1 MNLNNFI
8 KMFKVDKYF
17 LIGLT
22 LAVFS
27 SLVFIK
33 NFRDFLMQNNYLG
46 KLYIIVLVIFL
57 TCINKYLG
65 LVYVLILIYFLM
77 FSNNSYIE
85 NFEAK
90 TDEKKDQEKDKETKI
105 NVVVDKTVDGA
116 SNEENPVSSSET
128 AVVSKSSET
137 TTKAIEG
144 FDLQSIE
151 KGIEG
156 FDLQSME
163 NSIKRGKQSNSIPVD
178 QIIAQ
183 TTNEVINPY
192 EEGKFSENF
201 TII

>member
-17 LIGLT
+17 FIGLT

-33 NFRDFLMQNNYLG
+33 NFRNFLMQNNYLG
-46 KLYIIVLVIFL
+46 KLYIIISVIFL
-57 TCINKYLG
+57 TCINKYIG

-85 NFEAK
+85 NFEVEK
-90 TDEKKDQEKDKETKI
+90 DEKKDDEKDEETKI

-116 SNEENPVSSSET
+116 SEVENPVSNS
-128 AVVSKSSET
+128 
-137 TTKAIEG
+137 
-144 FDLQSIE
+144 LE
-151 KGIEG
+151 KTNDAMEG

-178 QIIAQ
+178 QIISQ
-183 TTNEVINPY
+183 TNNELITPY
-192 EEGKFSENF
+192 EEGKFSENY
-201 TII
+201 TSI

>member
-17 LIGLT
+17 FIGLT

-46 KLYIIVLVIFL
+46 KLYIIISVIFL
-57 TCINKYLG
+57 TCINKYIG

-85 NFEAK
+85 NFEVEK
-90 TDEKKDQEKDKETKI
+90 DEKKDEEKDEETKI

-116 SNEENPVSSSET
+116 SEVENSVSNSVEKT
-128 AVVSKSSET
+128 NDAM
-137 TTKAIEG
+137 EG
-144 FDLQSIE
+144 FDLQSID
-151 KGIEG
+151 KGLEG

-178 QIIAQ
+178 QIISQ
-183 TTNEVINPY
+183 TNNELITPY
-192 EEGKFSENF
+192 EEGKFSENY
-201 TII
+201 TSI